1 MALNSLSDTF
11 ELRILSGLHKG
22 ARAALPADSSVV
34 IGSGSFC
41 DFILRDAGIPERLL
55 KLQQQGGA
63 WMLQWLTDLA
73 DTGANTAA
81 GAGAEKEKLIALSDD
96 KAVVLLPKKSHKNSD
111 KTVLEPPILAVQ
123 LLHTPWPTSLP
134 PLIAPAVA
142 SLEEIPVDES
152 SENKQADGNSAGA
165 AKAPAAH
172 FAENQL
178 SGRIEPSF
186 DRISAMESK
195 HTPAATKTVRP
206 SSGAVY
212 RVGVA
217 ALVLVFFLVIGYW
230 LFGLQKQSP
239 GLAASNIPA
248 ARVQNRPAPPG
259 TAADRAAITAVVT
272 ALNLQSRVRID
283 TAENNPLG
291 LLVRAGPLSDEE
303 TEALAAALSRLS
315 PRPGLRVVSEFAL
328 REAVQEALA
337 RQAAAKSAAL
347 TLQQL
352 AVGRFRIQGRLAEN
366 SDRDAVM
373 AALQTEFADMA
384 VFESGLQTSPDIAA
398 AMVEALQKEG
408 IATVKGEWINGKLQ
422 LQAQMPKASLPLWE
436 ASLLRIADRYRL
448 PFNATLGWMTASAST
463 LDTRVNAGLPFVLQS
478 IVGGFMPYVSISNGN
493 KILLGGSYL
502 GWTLLDISAQRVL
515 FENDKSK
522 QRSEIR
528 R

>member
-1 MALNSLSDTF
+1 MALNPLSDAF

-22 ARAALPADSSVV
+22 ARAALPAGSSVV
-34 IGSGSFC
+34 IGSGSLC

-73 DTGANTAA
+73 DADSEAKT
-81 GAGAEKEKLIALSDD
+81 EKLIALPRD
-96 KAVVLLPKKSHKNSD
+96 KAVALLPRKIHKNPDTSASEFP
-111 KTVLEPPILAVQ
+111 VFAVQ
-123 LLHTPWPTSLP
+123 LTHMPWPAVLP
-134 PLIAPAVA
+134 PLMTSPAAP
-142 SLEEIPVDES
+142 LEEIPVHERG
-152 SENKQADGNSAGA
+152 EQTQVDGNSDGA
-165 AKAPAAH
+165 AKAPTAH
-172 FAENQL
+172 FAENNL

-186 DRISAMESK
+186 DSISAMGSK
-195 HTPAATKTVRP
+195 HMPASAKTALP
-206 SSGAVY
+206 SSRAVY
-212 RVGVA
+212 RYIVA
-217 ALVLVFFLVIGYW
+217 ALVLVFFLLLGYW

-239 GLAASNIPA
+239 GLAASNTLA
-248 ARVQNRPAPPG
+248 AQVQPRPAPTD
-259 TAADRAAITAVVT
+259 TASDRAAITAIVT

-283 TAENNPLG
+283 TAEYNPRS

-337 RQAAAKSAAL
+337 KQAAAKGTAL

-366 SDRDAVM
+366 KDREALM

-384 VFESGLQTSPDIAA
+384 VFESGLQTSSDIAA

-408 IATVKGEWINGKLQ
+408 IATVKGQWINGKLQ

-436 ASLLRIADRYRL
+436 ASLLRIAARYQL
-448 PFNATLGWMTASAST
+448 PFDATLGWMTASESAR
-463 LDTRVNAGLPFVLQS
+463 DTRINAGLPFVLQS
-478 IVGGFMPYVSISNGN
+478 IVGGFMPYVTASNGN
-493 KILLGGSYL
+493 KIMLGGSYL
-502 GWTLLDISAQRVL
+502 GWTLLDVSTQRVL
-515 FENDKSK
+515 FENDKNK
-522 QRSEIR
+522 QRSEVR

>member
-73 DTGANTAA
+73 DADSEAKT
-81 GAGAEKEKLIALSDD
+81 EKLIALPRD
-96 KAVVLLPKKSHKNSD
+96 KAVALLPRKSHKNPDTPAS
-111 KTVLEPPILAVQ
+111 ESPILVVQ
-123 LLHTPWPTSLP
+123 LTHMPWPASLP
-134 PLIAPAVA
+134 PLIASTAAP
-142 SLEEIPVDES
+142 LEEIPVHER
-152 SENKQADGNSAGA
+152 SEQTQVDGNSDGA
-165 AKAPAAH
+165 AKAPTAH
-172 FAENQL
+172 SAENEP
-178 SGRIEPSF
+178 SSRIEPSF
-186 DRISAMESK
+186 DSITAMGSK
-195 HTPAATKTVRP
+195 HMPASAKTALP

-212 RVGVA
+212 RYGVA
-217 ALVLVFFLVIGYW
+217 VLVLVFFLVIGYW